1 MLIYKQDRSMAINFR
16 YIRAVEV
23 VERNVVAIGEDW
35 TEPLGEYSSSDA
47 AEKVLKEITEEYS
60 KFFRVDGGPLATVNA
75 YVQPMMFE
83 PPKVYKMPAY
93 R

>member
-1 MLIYKQDRSMAINFR
+1 MVINLHHVVSISAIENKVC
-16 YIRAVEV
+16 AS
-23 VERNVVAIGEDW
+23 GLPCW
-35 TEPLGEYSSSDA
+35 TETLGEYSSSDA
-47 AEKVLKEITEEYS
+47 AEKVLREITEEYGR
-60 KFFRVDGGPLATVNA
+60 FFRVDGGPLATVNA